1 MKQIS
6 PNKSFDQ
13 NNKPYGNPLGSNPIS
28 AITSLHNSIEDTRQK
43 DQK

>member
-1 MKQIS
+1 MS

-13 NNKPYGNPLGSNPIS
+13 NSKPYSNPLGTNQLSGL
-28 AITSLHNSIEDTRQK
+28 TSLHNSIEDTRQK